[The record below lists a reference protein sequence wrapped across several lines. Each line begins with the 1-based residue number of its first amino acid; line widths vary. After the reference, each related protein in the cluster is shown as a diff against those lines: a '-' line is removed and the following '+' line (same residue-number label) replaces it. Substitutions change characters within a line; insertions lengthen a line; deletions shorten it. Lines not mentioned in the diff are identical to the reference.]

1 MGQRHFSNASADT
14 IKWRLH
20 RKSDSYN
27 VHLCDTVDIAQT
39 HNSFVTCTDPDASNL
54 TTASHGPDLD
64 LGFKNKISH
73 LSSHVPVV
81 GMPRLF
87 YKQPV
92 LIVSA
97 CLLLCQSHSG

>member
-1 MGQRHFSNASADT
+1 M
-14 IKWRLH
+14 
-20 RKSDSYN
+20 
-27 VHLCDTVDIAQT
+27 HLCDTVAIAQT
-39 HNSFVTCTDPDASNL
+39 HNLFVACTDPDASNL

-73 LSSHVPVV
+73 LSPHLPVV
-81 GMPRLF
+81 GLSRLF

-97 CLLLCQSHSG
+97 CLLPCQSHCGYAVGGPFRLDKYKYLAVGQPTITSW